1 MRDDFPAEFINI
13 RLREKET
20 NNNLSI
26 GCGISTVDRYQLNGL
41 FMQCSIV
48 KQETKTNQ
56 KKNPKTSH
64 KSGWSIDSC

>member
-13 RLREKET
+13 RLWKKET